1 MEKSGEKGQARVKGW
16 SPGIPVLAIMVLFV
30 IHQNHPLWAGFWL
43 GLAVGI
49 LNFHALAAA
58 AGKAVWLQKEQA
70 RRYMSRSYMIRYG
83 MRFVILAI
91 AFVIYDIH
99 PITLLAGLTLP
110 TAVAVVR
117 YLVRT
122 R

>member
-1 MEKSGEKGQARVKGW
+1 MGKPGGRAQTSMAGW
-16 SPGIPVLAIMVLFV
+16 SPGIPVLTAMILFV
-30 IHQNHPLWAGFWL
+30 IYQNHPLWAGFWL

-70 RRYMSRSYMIRYG
+70 RRYMTRSYMIRYG

-110 TAVAVVR
+110 TVVAVLMSV
-117 YLVRT
+117 VRT

>member
-49 LNFHALAAA
+49 INFHGLAAA
-58 AGKAVWLQKEQA
+58 VQKAVWLQKEQA
-70 RRYMSRSYMIRYG
+70 RRYMIRNYMFRYG
-83 MRFVILAI
+83 IKFV
-91 AFVIYDIH
+91 V
-99 PITLLAGLTLP
+99 
-110 TAVAVVR
+110 
-117 YLVRT
+117 
-122 R
+122 